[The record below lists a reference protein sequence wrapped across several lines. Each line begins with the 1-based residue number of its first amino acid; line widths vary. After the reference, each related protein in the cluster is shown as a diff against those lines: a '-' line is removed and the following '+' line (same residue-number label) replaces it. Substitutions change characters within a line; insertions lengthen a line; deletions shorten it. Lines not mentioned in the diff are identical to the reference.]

1 MNRQFSHFSL
11 KQRGAILTRFLG
23 LLGMYCVMLEPT
35 AAHTNRRSSLQTL
48 SMIGLNLIFW
58 TLQVFSL
65 FDYYWV
71 SHVRLSQV

>member
-11 KQRGAILTRFLG
+11 KQWGAILTRFLG

-35 AAHTNRRSSLQTL
+35 AAHTSWLSLQAL

>member
-11 KQRGAILTRFLG
+11 KQRDAILPHFLG
-23 LLGMYCVMLEPT
+23 LVGMYCVMLELT
-35 AAHTNRRSSLQTL
+35 AAHTSWRGSLQTL
-48 SMIGLNLIFW
+48 SMIGLNLTFW

-65 FDYYWV
+65 FDYNWV